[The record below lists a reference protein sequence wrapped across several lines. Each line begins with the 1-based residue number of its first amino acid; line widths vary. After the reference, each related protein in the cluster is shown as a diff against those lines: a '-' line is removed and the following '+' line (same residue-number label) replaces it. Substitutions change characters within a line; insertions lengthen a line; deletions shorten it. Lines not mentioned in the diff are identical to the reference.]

1 MKTLRLVGVGFV
13 AIILCITLSSCP
25 DDEVVDGVNNPF
37 IGKWD
42 ASCTFGHDHVFE
54 FQSNGEFEHVYYWD
68 SHASHIGD
76 HNCNKEIKYGSY
88 SYKPESEEF
97 ILMYDDGNTILYIV
111 SHIGED
117 KIILRDSS
125 NDRIQTL
132 TKKK

>member
-42 ASCTFGHDHVFE
+42 ASGTFGHDHVFE
-54 FQSNGEFEHVYYWD
+54 FQSNGTFNHVYYWD
-68 SHASHIGD
+68 SYNPKQHI
-76 HNCNKEIKYGSY
+76 CNREKKYGSY